1 MNSCIT
7 LHIAVP
13 YGANAHHEIEAIF
26 KAVAHAMRI
35 AVRKNQDGSVLST
48 KGVL

>member
-1 MNSCIT
+1 MNACIT
-7 LHIAVP
+7 LHVSVP

-26 KAVAHAMRI
+26 KACAHALKA
-35 AVRKNQDGSVLST
+35 AVKRNEDGSVLST